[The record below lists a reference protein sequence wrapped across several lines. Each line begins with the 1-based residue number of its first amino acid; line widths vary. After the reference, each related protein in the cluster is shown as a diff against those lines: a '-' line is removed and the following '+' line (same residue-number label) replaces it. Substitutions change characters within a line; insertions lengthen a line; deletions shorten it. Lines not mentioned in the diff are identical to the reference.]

1 MKTSQPKGS
10 KAPDVQLCEL
20 DNFQSPDTVKTN
32 NYMNNRQGMHSIPF
46 NKGSQFCHAEKADVS
61 VCMSISV

>member
-10 KAPDVQLCEL
+10 KAPDVQLSEL

-46 NKGSQFCHAEKADVS
+46 NKGSQFCHVEKADAS
-61 VCMSISV
+61 VSISV